1 MKRGLALALVLAA
14 AIAATAGATSSAGV
28 VVKTAYNASL
38 KKTIL
43 VAGNGMTLYMF
54 TADTSGMSLC
64 TNDPQYHCSK
74 AWPPLLTTGTPRAG
88 AGAKASLL
96 GTTKRSDGG
105 VQVTYR
111 HHPLYFFRGGQG
123 LGKGDVKPGQ
133 VRGQAAVDLW
143 WVLSPAGNPIKS

>member
-1 MKRGLALALVLAA
+1 MKRALAVALITAA
-14 AIAATAGATSSAGV
+14 AIAATASATSSSGV
-28 VVKTAYNASL
+28 VVKTAFNASL

-54 TADTSGMSLC
+54 TADTAGTSLC

-74 AWPPLLTTGTPRAG
+74 AWPALLTTGAPHAG

-96 GTTKRSDGG
+96 GTVKRSDGG

-111 HHPLYFFRGGQG
+111 RHPLYFFRGGQG
-123 LGKGDVKPGQ
+123 LGKGDTKPGQ
-133 VRGQAAVDLW
+133 IRGQAAVDLW
-143 WVLSPAGNPIKS
+143 WVLSPAGNPIKG